1 MKTLVLNNDARVF
14 FYVIQLV
21 FVNLGYS
28 MQPFLILLHQVN
40 QYNNVHLKK
49 EI

>member
-14 FYVIQLV
+14 FYAKQLV
-21 FVNLGYS
+21 YSNLGYS

-40 QYNNVHLKK
+40 QYINVHLKR
-49 EI
+49 EL